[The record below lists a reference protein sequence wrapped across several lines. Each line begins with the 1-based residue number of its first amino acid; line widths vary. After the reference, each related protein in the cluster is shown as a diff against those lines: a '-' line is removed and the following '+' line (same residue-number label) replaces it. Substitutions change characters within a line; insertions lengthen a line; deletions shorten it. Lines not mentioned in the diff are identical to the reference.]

1 MNGMVN
7 GKHGHEEDGIS
18 KTETF
23 AILEK
28 IISERIVVI
37 DGAMGTMIQRY
48 KLKED
53 DFRGERYKNHSHDL
67 KGNNDVLVVTRPD
80 VIGEIHDK
88 YLEAGAD
95 IIETNTFNGTF
106 ISQADYELDN
116 PEEVYFLNKTAAEL
130 AKKST
135 KKWTAK
141 DPSKP
146 RFVAGAIGPTNK
158 TLSVSPSVENPAFRG
173 CTWNEV
179 IKAYCEQTKALLDGE
194 VDVLLIETIFD
205 TLNAKAALYAVE
217 NVFEELGYRVPVF
230 VSGTIVDNR

>member
-1 MNGMVN
+1 M
-7 GKHGHEEDGIS
+7 
-18 KTETF
+18 
-23 AILEK
+23 
-28 IISERIVVI
+28 I

-53 DFRGERYKNHSHDL
+53 DFRAQRYKDHSHDL

-80 VIGEIHDK
+80 IIGEIHDK

-116 PEEVYFLNKTAAEL
+116 PDEVYFLNKTAAEL

-179 IKAYCEQTKALLDGE
+179 VKAYYEQTKALIDGD
-194 VDVLLIETIFD
+194 VDLLLIETIFD
-205 TLNAKAALYAVE
+205 TLNAKAALFAVE
-217 NVFEELGYRVPVF
+217 NVFEELGYRIPVF
-230 VSGTIVDNR
+230 VSGTIVDNRQDENFKVRPPTVRRLEPPHPNSTF